1 MTVFFLDSSALV
13 KRYVHELGLDVVR
26 ALAESSASRD
36 DAIIVAHTSW
46 VEVCSAF
53 ARLARE
59 RSLQPEDLA
68 ATLSALRFDWD
79 SQYQVIELDTTLVEA
94 AADLLF
100 RQPLR
105 AFDAKQLASCMR
117 LRDAAAQL
125 ALDAVVFVS
134 SDDRLLDAARNEGLR
149 VQNPNEMAR

>member
-1 MTVFFLDSSALV
+1 MFT
-13 KRYVHELGLDVVR
+13 
-26 ALAESSASRD
+26 
-36 DAIIVAHTSW
+36 
-46 VEVCSAF
+46 
-53 ARLARE
+53 
-59 RSLQPEDLA
+59 
-68 ATLSALRFDWD
+68 WD
-79 SQYQVIELDTTLVEA
+79 SQYQVIELDATLVEA

-105 AFDAKQLASCMR
+105 AFDAIQLASCMR
-117 LRDAAAQL
+117 LRDVAAQL